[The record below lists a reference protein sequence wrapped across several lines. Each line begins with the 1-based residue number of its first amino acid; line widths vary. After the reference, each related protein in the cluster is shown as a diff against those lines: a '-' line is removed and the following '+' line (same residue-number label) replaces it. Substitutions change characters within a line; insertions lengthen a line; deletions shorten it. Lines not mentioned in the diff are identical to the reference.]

1 MAEPIDEARAEYGCG
16 KAQISETGCIEPE
29 SADMFLE
36 HIARLVTDGQLS
48 TSDLS
53 NLLKQTVS
61 KSTLKTGTRSAD
73 RANKCAPAVLSNHY
87 HCIQCS
93 ETGSITDFNRHA
105 QKSNHGLAFESR
117 SLTLYCAEC
126 RDLVYDQTME
136 SISFSGVHAY
146 INRSP
151 KRKFCEVNE
160 EDAFWAENSTQQKC
174 GQEGVRGLFNLGET
188 CYMNAILQ
196 MMVHNQ
202 LLSSYFLG
210 NGHPVHTCSVTA
222 KMDARAN
229 GSLEDEDE
237 DDEGVT
243 KAEYQPC
250 IGCGVSE
257 VFAESRKWDMAKP
270 MEAVNLL
277 FASWKAIPVSCFCFM
292 DPQLC

>member
-1 MAEPIDEARAEYGCG
+1 
-16 KAQISETGCIEPE
+16 
-29 SADMFLE
+29 MFTE
-36 HIARLVTDGQLS
+36 HIARLITEGQLS
-48 TSDLS
+48 TSDFS
-53 NLLKQTVS
+53 NLLNQTVS
-61 KSTLKTGTRSAD
+61 KSSLKTGARSAGKID
-73 RANKCAPAVLSNHY
+73 KSAPVALSDHY

-93 ETGSITDFNRHA
+93 ETGSSTDINKHA
-105 QKSNHGLAFESR
+105 KKTDHGLALESR
-117 SLTLYCAEC
+117 SWTLYCAQC

-136 SISFSGVHAY
+136 SIRIGRVHGCA
-146 INRSP
+146 NRSP

-160 EDAFWAENSTQQKC
+160 DDAFWAENSSQQKC

-210 NGHPVHTCSVTA
+210 NGHPVHTCSVAA

-229 GSLEDEDE
+229 GSLDDEDE
-237 DDEGVT
+237 DDEGTT
-243 KAEYQPC
+243 KADYQPC

-257 VFAESRKWDMAKP
+257 VFAESRKWEMAKP

-277 FASWKAIPVSCFCFM
+277 FASWKAIPVNSLHLIDFR
-292 DPQLC
+292 LC